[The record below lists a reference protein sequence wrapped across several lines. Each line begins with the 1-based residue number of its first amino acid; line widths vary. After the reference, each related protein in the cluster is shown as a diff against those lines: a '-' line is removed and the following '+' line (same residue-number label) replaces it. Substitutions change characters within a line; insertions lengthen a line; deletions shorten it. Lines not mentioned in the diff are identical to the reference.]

1 MSVNGGTAAY
11 QGGGIASTHV
21 FHYTV
26 EGTKSGEALSI
37 TGFTGTV
44 SDIAGNAGNM
54 AAVSS
59 SLGSVLL
66 DTVRPSVSMTG
77 PAGQASGAFEVTI
90 TFSES
95 VSQFSSSDLMVA
107 NGSVASLQ
115 GSGPSYRA
123 SVVPGNGAGEV
134 VVHLNANVALDAAG
148 NGNSA
153 ASSLRVVV
161 DHVGPG
167 VSIVRRGASVTGP
180 VNGNFDIA
188 IEFSEALKDPSGS
201 LDSKITLVN
210 GTVVSGAWNSGRY
223 EVVIG
228 PSTSTIASGKEGEV
242 AVSVAAGVAQDSAG
256 NGNEASNILRVF
268 VDKRA
273 PSILGLA
280 VADGYYRTGD
290 AVEIVVEFNEAVLV
304 DGAAPSLALTGL
316 GNASYVGARNGS
328 THLFSYVVGGSH
340 NDLDGLAASS
350 LANYASF
357 KDIAGNALPDPGSSL
372 TISGAAIVDSTLPTI
387 VDSAGNALADDAT
400 VSQVKNWAWKCASEV
415 GCKFRSVVN
424 TNANHSFNAESYTLT
439 DSAHS
444 LTPNPP
450 SNDQKYYLHVQAQ
463 DLAGNES
470 QVYRVSAVVDNKGP
484 TATLDGISGT
494 VSTDQTLTVT
504 FDEAVSGF
512 GASNVTITTG
522 SSAVTK
528 GPLTT
533 VTAGT
538 VWTIPINL
546 VANQDGIDVVVT
558 IGAGAATDTVGN
570 GNRAATL
577 HFTVDNVPDMPTG
590 LVLKTPSSSPGNNK
604 RPTLTIE
611 GAPGGLTIT
620 LHKNSSCSDTALQT
634 VTTSGTSTANTD
646 IAPASDLGDGSY
658 TFYMKVAKGSFSR
671 CLTTSVAY
679 VLDTVKPTITGLAA
693 SSTNSCK
700 EQGLFMEL
708 RPNGG

>member
-1 MSVNGGTAAY
+1 M
-11 QGGGIASTHV
+11 
-21 FHYTV
+21 
-26 EGTKSGEALSI
+26 
-37 TGFTGTV
+37 
-44 SDIAGNAGNM
+44 
-54 AAVSS
+54 
-59 SLGSVLL
+59 
-66 DTVRPSVSMTG
+66 
-77 PAGQASGAFEVTI
+77 
-90 TFSES
+90 
-95 VSQFSSSDLMVA
+95 SQFSSSDLMVA

-115 GSGPSYRA
+115 GSGLSYQA

-148 NGNSA
+148 NGNSG

-167 VSIVRRGASVTGP
+167 VSIVRRGASAIGP

-188 IEFSEALKDPSGS
+188 IEFSETLGDRSGFLNS
-201 LDSKITLVN
+201 EITVVN

-228 PSTSTIASGKEGEV
+228 SSIASGKEGEV

-316 GNASYVGARNGS
+316 GNASYVGPRSGT
-328 THLFSYVVGGSH
+328 THLFSYVVAGSH

-357 KDIAGNALPDPGSSL
+357 KDIAGNALPDPSSSL
-372 TISGAAIVDSTLPTI
+372 SISGAAIVDSTLPTI

-400 VSQVKNWAWKCASEV
+400 ASQVKNWAWKCASEV

-424 TNANHSFNAESYTLT
+424 TNVNHSFNTESYTLT
-439 DSAHS
+439 DSARS
-444 LTPNPP
+444 LTPSPP

-484 TATLDGISGT
+484 TATLEWDMLRI
-494 VSTDQTLTVT
+494 DFEQMQTLGLSHLVSQLRDKTTFIASKITATGNAVTVGT
-504 FDEAVSGF
+504 P
-512 GASNVTITTG
+512 TLKTG
-522 SSAVTK
+522 S
-528 GPLTT
+528 TT
-533 VTAGT
+533 IFDGT
-538 VWTIPINL
+538 
-546 VANQDGIDVVVT
+546 
-558 IGAGAATDTVGN
+558 
-570 GNRAATL
+570 
-577 HFTVDNVPDMPTG
+577 DNCFD
-590 LVLKTPSSSPGNNK
+590 
-604 RPTLTIE
+604 R
-611 GAPGGLTIT
+611 
-620 LHKNSSCSDTALQT
+620 
-634 VTTSGTSTANTD
+634 
-646 IAPASDLGDGSY
+646 
-658 TFYMKVAKGSFSR
+658 
-671 CLTTSVAY
+671 
-679 VLDTVKPTITGLAA
+679 
-693 SSTNSCK
+693 
-700 EQGLFMEL
+700 
-708 RPNGG
+708 